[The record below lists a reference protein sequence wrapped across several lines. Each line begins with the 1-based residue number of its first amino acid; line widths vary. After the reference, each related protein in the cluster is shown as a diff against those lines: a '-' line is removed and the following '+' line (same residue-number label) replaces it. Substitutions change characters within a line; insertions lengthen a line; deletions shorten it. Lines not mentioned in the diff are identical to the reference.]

1 MTTITFDTH
10 GFVKKL
16 KAVGFTEEQAEV
28 FATEQARLIE
38 DKLATKNDL
47 MEIEAHLQRDIK
59 QAELQLTAKMADNK
73 AEMIRWV
80 VGVGML
86 LQITL
91 ITALLLRL
99 LPA

>member
-1 MTTITFDTH
+1 MATITFDTH
-10 GFVKKL
+10 VFIKKL
-16 KAVGFTEEQAEV
+16 KAVGFTEEQAQV
-28 FATEQARLIE
+28 FASEQARLIE
-38 DKLATKNDL
+38 DQLATKHDL
-47 MEIEAHLQRDIK
+47 LELETNLRRDIK
-59 QAELQLTAKMADNK
+59 QSELQLQAKMSDNK

-80 VGVGML
+80 IGVGM

>member
-1 MTTITFDTH
+1 MATITFDTH
-10 GFVKKL
+10 LFVKKL
-16 KAVGFTEEQAEV
+16 TAVGFTEEQAEV

-38 DKLATKNDL
+38 DQLATKQDL
-47 MEIEAHLQRDIK
+47 LELETNLRREIK
-59 QAELQLTAKMADNK
+59 QSELQLQARMSDNK

-86 LQITL
+86 QITL
-91 ITALLLRL
+91 ISALLLRL

>member
-10 GFVKKL
+10 VFVKKL

-28 FATEQARLIE
+28 FAAEQARLIE
-38 DKLATKNDL
+38 DQLATKHDL
-47 MEIEAHLQRDIK
+47 LELETNLRRDIK
-59 QAELQLTAKMADNK
+59 QSELQLQAKMSENK

-86 LQITL
+86 QITL

-99 LPA
+99 LPG